1 MLAEMGPCHI
11 PIYEALTLY
20 RDVAVANFV
29 SCQRWMAPP
38 RKAQGAL
45 TLREMWMPWVKND
58 RFVHQPALPCG
69 LHIVWDLPVYG
80 GVALDTHANGTYTLT
95 DACTHTHTHTHIHTH
110 THTTDTQRKLLH
122 VSRASVKLGF
132 WWASEHSP
140 LPIVSIYFLFFN

>member
-11 PIYEALTLY
+11 PIYEVLTLY

-38 RKAQGAL
+38 RKAQGDL
-45 TLREMWMPWVKND
+45 TLRGMWMPWVKND
-58 RFVHQPALPCG
+58 RFVHQPAFKVAGECQPCG
-69 LHIVWDLPVYG
+69 LHMVWDSPVYG
-80 GVALDTHANGTYTLT
+80 GVAWTLMPMVPTHSQM
-95 DACTHTHTHTHIHTH
+95 DVHTHTHTHTI
-110 THTTDTQRKLLH
+110 DTRRKLLQ

-140 LPIVSIYFLFFN
+140 LPIVSIYFHFF